1 MQYFT
6 PLQTI
11 FSAQATTGTGTV
23 INVED
28 WEKILVEF
36 GTASN
41 ANLTCLLQG
50 SISETAPDFSA
61 ARSTSNHWDY
71 LSFRDAD
78 TVASELP
85 DATAGATGFAV
96 SGTDNF
102 MIVNVVSPG
111 IKWLCA
117 TVTARSAGSITVKAR
132 GVKTKHV

>member
-1 MQYFT
+1 MQYLT

-11 FSAQATTGTGTV
+11 FDAKDATGTGTV
-23 INVED
+23 INVEN
-28 WEKILVEF
+28 WEKIPVEI

-78 TVASELP
+78 TIASELP
-85 DATAGATGFAV
+85 DATAGATGFSVA
-96 SGTDNF
+96 GTDNF
-102 MIVNVVSPG
+102 VIVNVVSPG

-117 TVTARSAGSITVKAR
+117 TVTAHSAGSVTVKAR